1 MVRIIRDKISF
12 MSKGFCYVKY
22 DNQDSIQKAL
32 KATVKYGDNELWI
45 SKAKKHVKD
54 DSNKNNA

>member
-1 MVRIIRDKISF
+1 